1 MANSIQHAPWC
12 VEHEFHE
19 DGSSWRCSRVLYR
32 SEHLGGV
39 LVEATWSPAGGA
51 RLNLFADVDGGISG
65 AEAYAIATALIVG
78 AELLN
83 ASPPDQ
89 AHRLTH

>member
-32 SEHLGGV
+32 REHLGGV
-39 LVEATWSPAGGA
+39 RVEV
-51 RLNLFADVDGGISG
+51 N
-65 AEAYAIATALIVG
+65 
-78 AELLN
+78 
-83 ASPPDQ
+83 
-89 AHRLTH
+89 

>member
-32 SEHLGGV
+32 NEHLGGV
-39 LVEATWSPAGGA
+39 LVEVTLSPEGGA

-65 AEAYAIATALIVG
+65 AEAYAIATALILA
-78 AELLN
+78 AELL
-83 ASPPDQ
+83 SDQ
-89 AHRLTH
+89 PA

>member
-32 SEHLGGV
+32 NEHLGGV
-39 LVEATWSPAGGA
+39 LVVVSWSPEGGA

-65 AEAYAIATALIVG
+65 AEAYAIATALILA
-78 AELLN
+78 AELL
-83 ASPPDQ
+83 SDQ
-89 AHRLTH
+89 PA

>member
-32 SEHLGGV
+32 REHLGGV
-39 LVEATWSPAGGA
+39 LVEVTWSPEGGV
-51 RLNLFADVDGGISG
+51 RLNLFADVNGGISG
-65 AEAYAIATALIVG
+65 GEAYAIATALIVG
-78 AELLN
+78 AELLDGQR
-83 ASPPDQ
+83 A
-89 AHRLTH
+89 

>member
-1 MANSIQHAPWC
+1 MADSIQHARWC

-32 SEHLGGV
+32 NEHLGGV
-39 LVEATWSPAGGA
+39 LVEVTWSPEGGT

-78 AELLN
+78 AEMLKEQP
-83 ASPPDQ
+83 A
-89 AHRLTH
+89 